1 MALHASS
8 GKPGLS
14 RSALPTQIRH
24 NRPRPMDLETELTGS
39 TCFQRLTHVAS
50 CDSTQALAERDPFGG
65 CAVFWSDHQS
75 AGRGREGRE
84 WLDSPAEDLAVTFQI
99 TGLALQSPT
108 HLAAAIPIA
117 AIESINSIV
126 PETRIKWPND
136 LLLHGRKLCGILIDS
151 HGHPNDTHLV
161 GIGMNINRSAFPPE
175 LVEQSTSLAL
185 ITGRE
190 FDRAERVLCLAQAID
205 RVITQIAENDLESL
219 ASAFAA
225 YLKLSGQRVQ
235 ATTGDRTIHGV
246 LTALNLD
253 RIVLDDHEEIPL
265 AHLRSLAPD

>member
-1 MALHASS
+1 
-8 GKPGLS
+8 
-14 RSALPTQIRH
+14 
-24 NRPRPMDLETELTGS
+24 MDLETELSDS

-50 CDSTQALAERDPFGG
+50 CDSTQALAERDAFGG

-99 TGLALQSPT
+99 TGLRLRNPT

-117 AIESINSIV
+117 AIESIHTIV

-151 HGHPNDTHLV
+151 HGQPPDTHLV

-185 ITGRE
+185 ATGRE

-205 RVITQIAENDLESL
+205 RIITQIADDDLDSL
-219 ASAFAA
+219 AATFATH
-225 YLKLSGQRVQ
+225 LKLSGQPVR
-235 ATTGDRTIHGV
+235 ATTGDRSVHGI
-246 LTALNLD
+246 LSDLNLD
-253 RIVLDDHEEIPL
+253 RIVIDGHHEIPL